1 MNNLLVVWVC
11 IVVGAVAAGVMAA
24 TLGAVQLQDVTP
36 DKVGTVLTSL
46 MFVALLIER
55 AVEVFVSPITADEKQ
70 NLVSEQAQL
79 RATVV
84 DLKAR
89 LVPPPTTANPTP
101 QLPDAVQAATIQ
113 TAIDTL
119 QLADKDLA
127 TRINVV
133 DKKTQKI
140 ALSFSVPISFVV
152 ALGGVRS
159 FAPFIGHT
167 TPAASATASASA
179 TQLALFTAADVVLTA
194 GLLAGGAD
202 GIHKILDRFIK
213 LAAGKD
219 VQQPANK

>member
-70 NLVSEQAQL
+70 NLISEQAQL
-79 RATVV
+79 RATVA

-89 LVPPPTTANPTP
+89 LAPPPSAANPTP
-101 QLPDAVQAATIQ
+101 QPPDAVQAATIQ

-119 QLADKDLA
+119 QVTDKDLA
-127 TRINVV
+127 TRINVI

-152 ALGGVRS
+152 ALAGVRS

-167 TPAASATASASA
+167 MPPAGATASPA
-179 TQLALFTAADVVLTA
+179 QLALFTAADVVLTA